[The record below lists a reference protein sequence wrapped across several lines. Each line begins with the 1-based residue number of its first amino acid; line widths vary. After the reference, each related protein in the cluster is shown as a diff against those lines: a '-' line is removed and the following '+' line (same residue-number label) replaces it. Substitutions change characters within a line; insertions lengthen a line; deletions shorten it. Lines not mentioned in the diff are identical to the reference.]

1 MNRAPVRRQR
11 GVVLFISLIILVAM
25 TLAGIALMRSVDT
38 GTIIAGNLAFRQ
50 NTTYVGDIGVEAARA
65 WLTLPATTAALLQN
79 DATGNGY
86 YATWGVTTDLLGNDT
101 DSLTTPFDWTASG
114 PSINV
119 TAAPFTPPAGYAVR
133 YVIHRLCATVGDP
146 SLGSATCVKA
156 AATAASGTS
165 GTQGAATYGS
175 YALGSPVAAV
185 YRVTVQVTGP
195 RNSRSYIQSVV
206 F

>member
-1 MNRAPVRRQR
+1 MNRAPVRRQQ

-65 WLTLPATTAALLQN
+65 WLTLPATTPTMLQS
-79 DATGNGY
+79 DPTASGY
-86 YATWGVTTDLLGNDT
+86 YATWGATTDLLGNDS
-101 DSLTTPFDWTASG
+101 DPLTNPYNWASG
-114 PSINV
+114 GTSINV
-119 TAAPFTPPAGYAVR
+119 TAAPYTPPAGYTVR

-146 SLGSATCVKA
+146 ALGSATCVKA
-156 AATAASGTS
+156 AASSASTS
-165 GTQGAATYGS
+165 TGTQGAATYGS
-175 YALGSPVAAV
+175 YALGSPVSAV
-185 YRVTVQVTGP
+185 YRITVQVTGP

>member
-65 WLTLPATTAALLQN
+65 WLTLPATTYTMLQT
-79 DATGNGY
+79 DSTGNGY
-86 YATWGVTTDLLGNDT
+86 YATWGATTDLLGNDT
-101 DSLTTPFDWTASG
+101 DPLTTPFNWTASG
-114 PSINV
+114 TSINV
-119 TAAPFTPPAGYAVR
+119 TAAPFTPPTGYTVR
-133 YVIHRLCATVGDP
+133 YVIHRLCATTGDP

-156 AATAASGTS
+156 AATASNTS
-165 GTQGAATYGS
+165 TGTQGAATYGS
-175 YALGSPVAAV
+175 YALGSPVTAV

>member
-1 MNRAPVRRQR
+1 MNRTPARRQQ

-101 DSLTTPFDWTASG
+101 DPLTAPYDWSAAGT
-114 PSINV
+114 SINV
-119 TAAPFTPPAGYAVR
+119 TAAPFTPPNGYAVR

-156 AATAASGTS
+156 AATAASGTT
-165 GTQGAATYGS
+165 GTQGAASYGS

>member
-1 MNRAPVRRQR
+1 MRAVAARAQQ

-50 NTTYVGDIGVEAARA
+50 NTTYVGDLGVESARA
-65 WLTLPATTAALLQN
+65 WLTNPATTSATLWA
-79 DATGNGY
+79 DSTGNGY
-86 YATWGVTTDLLGNDT
+86 YATWGATTDLLGNDT
-101 DSLTTPFDWTASG
+101 DPATTAYNWGTGTTSVAVAG
-114 PSINV
+114 
-119 TAAPFTPPAGYAVR
+119 TPTGYTVR

-146 SLGSATCVKA
+146 ALGTATCVKA
-156 AATAASGTS
+156 AGTAASGS
-165 GTQGAATYGS
+165 AGTQGAASYGT

-185 YRVTVQVTGP
+185 YRVTVQTTGP

>member
-1 MNRAPVRRQR
+1 MNRAPARRQQ
-11 GVVLFISLIILVAM
+11 GVVMFISLIILVAM

-65 WLTLPATTAALLQN
+65 WLTLPATTATLLQN
-79 DATGNGY
+79 DATGSGY
-86 YATWGVTTDLLGNDT
+86 YATWGATTDLLGNDT
-101 DSLTTPFDWTASG
+101 DPLTSPYDWSAAGT
-114 PSINV
+114 SIDV
-119 TAAPFTPPAGYAVR
+119 TAAPFTPPTGYAVR

-156 AATAASGTS
+156 AASAAAGSS